1 MLRLKDNTINFANLQ
16 PQILIALQVAERV
29 FNSFGKDCII
39 TSANDGKHSQR
50 SLHYA
55 GAAIDLR
62 TRHLASQE
70 QAKDIAS
77 AIQGALNQDFDVVL
91 ESTHIHIEY
100 QPKRR

>member
-1 MLRLKDNTINFANLQ
+1 MLRIKDNTVSLSNLQ
-16 PQILIALQVAERV
+16 PQMIIALQVAEGV
-29 FNSFGKDCII
+29 FSQYEKDCII